1 MEAIRIGND
10 IVVRWDIF
18 RNGAP
23 AELEKIDDLAIV
35 LSCRGEQRRITDYL
49 IEDNTLVF
57 TFYGRDQK
65 KTGAYTLTYI
75 ENESRTGMYTKDEVD
90 AFILVDSSAKAGS
103 DGCQCCVQAT
113 AVVELSSK
121 IAVPSDG
128 LSAYEVALKNG
139 FVGSET
145 EWLASLKGDAFTPDV
160 ATEQDILDMFGET
173 L

>member
-10 IVVRWDIF
+10 IVVRWEIF

-23 AELEKIDDLAIV
+23 AELDKIDDLVIV

-49 IEDNTLVF
+49 IQGNTLVF

-75 ENESRTGMYTKDEVD
+75 ENESRPGMYTRDETD
-90 AFILVDSSAKAGS
+90 AFILVDSSAKIGS
-103 DGCQCCVQAT
+103 DGCQCCVQTT
-113 AVVELSSK
+113 AVVELNSK
-121 IAVPSDG
+121 ISVPSDG

-145 EWLASLKGDAFTPDV
+145 EWLASLKGETFVPEV
-160 ATEQDILDMFGET
+160 ATEQDILDMFE
-173 L
+173 